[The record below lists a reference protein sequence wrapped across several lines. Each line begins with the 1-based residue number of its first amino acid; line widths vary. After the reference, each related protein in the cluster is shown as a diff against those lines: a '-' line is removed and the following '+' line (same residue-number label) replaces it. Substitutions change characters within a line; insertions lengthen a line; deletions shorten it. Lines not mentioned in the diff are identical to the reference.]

1 MLEMKFIR
9 ENIKKVKENIKNKNK
24 EYLLPL
30 VDEVIKLDE
39 EYRQNIQLANDLKH
53 KRNTVTDKISEN
65 KQKGLPIDDLLAEAR
80 LLPEKIKVIDDK
92 QRELYEKIIDIQ
104 KKIPNIISKK
114 TPIGKDETENKEVK
128 RFGEPK
134 KLDFEVIN
142 HGEIAEKLNI
152 ADFEASRNV
161 SGKGFYYLKGDLAIL
176 NRALINYASDFLHKK
191 GYVYVL
197 PPQMINKRACEGSV
211 DFTFFRDMAYKIEDE
226 DLYLIATSEHPLIS
240 MFVDKTIDE
249 EKLPIKIFSFSSCF
263 RKEIGSHG
271 LDERGLF
278 RLHQFDKVEQIII
291 CKPEESEKAYNE
303 LLKNTVKLFVSLELP
318 TRILESCTGD
328 LGDLKHR
335 GADVEV
341 WSPRN
346 NKYIEVASCSNLTSA
361 QAVRLNIKAKTRQG
375 EKYYVHTLNDT
386 AIATSRALVAI
397 LENHQTKEG
406 TIKIPKVLQKYMYG
420 KTEIKKN
427 DIFWFLWNTI
437 NF

>member
-1 MLEMKFIR
+1 MLELKFIR
-9 ENIKKVKENIKNKNK
+9 ENTKKVKENIKKK
-24 EYLLPL
+24 GKDFLLPL
-30 VDEVIKLDE
+30 VDELILLDE
-39 EYRQNIQLANDLKH
+39 EYRKGIIIANDLKH
-53 KRNTVTDKISEN
+53 QRNSVTEN
-65 KQKGLPIDDLLAEAR
+65 IALSKQKGLPVDDLLEKAR
-80 LLPEKIKVIDDK
+80 QLPEKIKVIDDK
-92 QRELYEKIIDIQ
+92 QKELYERIIDIQ

-114 TPIGKDETENKEVK
+114 TPIGKDDTENKEIK
-128 RFGEPK
+128 RFGEPEK
-134 KLDFEVIN
+134 KDFEVIN

-152 ADFEASRNV
+152 ADFEAARTT
-161 SGKGFYYLKGDLAIL
+161 SGKGFYYLKGDLALL
-176 NRALINYASDFLHKK
+176 NRALINYASDFLNKK
-191 GYVYVL
+191 GFVYVL

-211 DFTFFRDMAYKIEDE
+211 DFSFFKDMAYKIEGE
-226 DLYLIATSEHPLIS
+226 DLYMIATSEHPLIS

-249 EKLPIKIFSFSSCF
+249 EKLPIKMFSFSSCF

-291 CKPEESEKAYNE
+291 CNPKDSEKAYNE
-303 LLKNTVKLFVSLELP
+303 LLKNTVKLFTSLELP

-361 QAVRLNIKAKTRQG
+361 QAVRLNIKAKNKQG

-420 KTEIKKN
+420 KTEIKRN
-427 DIFWFLWNTI
+427 DIF
-437 NF
+437 

>member
-1 MLEMKFIR
+1 MLELKFIR
-9 ENIKKVKENIKNKNK
+9 ENTKKVKENIKKK
-24 EYLLPL
+24 GKDFLLPL
-30 VDEVIKLDE
+30 VDELISLDE
-39 EYRQNIQLANDLKH
+39 EYRKGIILANDLKH
-53 KRNTVTDKISEN
+53 QRNSVTENIALN
-65 KQKGLPIDDLLAEAR
+65 KQKGLPVDDLLEKAR
-80 LLPEKIKVIDDK
+80 QLPEKIKVVDEK
-92 QRELYEKIIDIQ
+92 QKELYERIIDIQ

-114 TPIGKDETENKEVK
+114 TPIGKDDTENKEIK
-128 RFGEPK
+128 RFGEPEK
-134 KLDFEVIN
+134 KDFPILN
-142 HGEIAEKLNI
+142 HGEIAEKLNV
-152 ADFEASRNV
+152 ADFEAARNV
-161 SGKGFYYLKGDLAIL
+161 SGKGFYYLKGDLALL
-176 NRALINYASDFLHKK
+176 NRALINYAQDFLNKK
-191 GYVYVL
+191 GYIYVL

-211 DFTFFRDMAYKIEDE
+211 DFSFFKDMAYKIEGE

-291 CKPEESEKAYNE
+291 CKPEDSEKAYDE
-303 LLKNTVKLFVSLELP
+303 LLKNTVKLFTSLELP
-318 TRILESCTGD
+318 TRTLEICTGD
-328 LGDLKHR
+328 LGDLKYR
-335 GADVEV
+335 SADVEV

-361 QAVRLNIKAKTRQG
+361 QAVRLNIKAKTKQG

-386 AIATSRALVAI
+386 AVATSRALVAI

-420 KTEIKKN
+420 KTEIKRN
-427 DIFWFLWNTI
+427 EIF
-437 NF
+437 

>member
-30 VDEVIKLDE
+30 VDEIIKLDE

-161 SGKGFYYLKGDLAIL
+161 SGKGFYYLKGDLALL

-427 DIFWFLWNTI
+427 NIF
-437 NF
+437 

>member
-142 HGEIAEKLNI
+142 HGEIAEMLNI

-161 SGKGFYYLKGDLAIL
+161 SGKGFYYLKGDLALL

-437 NF
+437 NL

>member
-9 ENIKKVKENIKNKNK
+9 ENVKKVKANIKNKNK
-24 EYLLPL
+24 DYLLPL
-30 VDEVIKLDE
+30 VDELIKLDE
-39 EYRQNIQLANDLKH
+39 EYRQNIQIANDLKH
-53 KRNTVTDKISEN
+53 QRNKVTDKIAEN
-65 KQKGLPIDDLLAEAR
+65 KQKGQSIDDLLAEAR
-80 LLPEKIKVIDDK
+80 QLPDKIKEIDDK
-92 QRELYEKIIDIQ
+92 QRELYEKILDIQ
-104 KKIPNIISKK
+104 KKIPNIVSKK
-114 TPIGKDETENKEVK
+114 TPIGKDDTENKEIK

-134 KLDFEVIN
+134 ELDFEVIN

-161 SGKGFYYLKGDLAIL
+161 SGKGFYYLKGDLALL
-176 NRALINYASDFLHKK
+176 NRALINYACDFLHKK
-191 GYVYVL
+191 GYTYVL

-211 DFTFFRDMAYKIEDE
+211 DFSFFSDMAYKIEGE

-240 MFVDKTIDE
+240 MFIDKTIDE

-361 QAVRLNIKAKTRQG
+361 QAVRLNIKARTKHG

-420 KTEIKKN
+420 QTEIKKN
-427 DIFWFLWNTI
+427 DIF
-437 NF
+437 

>member
-9 ENIKKVKENIKNKNK
+9 ENVKKVKANIKNKNK
-24 EYLLPL
+24 DYLLPL
-30 VDEVIKLDE
+30 VDELIKLDE
-39 EYRQNIQLANDLKH
+39 EYRQNIQIANDLKH
-53 KRNTVTDKISEN
+53 QRNKVTDKIAEN
-65 KQKGLPIDDLLAEAR
+65 KQKGLPIEDLLAEAR
-80 LLPEKIKVIDDK
+80 QLPDKIKIIDDK
-92 QRELYEKIIDIQ
+92 QRELYEKILDIQ
-104 KKIPNIISKK
+104 KKIPNIVSKK
-114 TPIGKDETENKEVK
+114 TPIGKDDTENKEIK

-134 KLDFEVIN
+134 ELDFEVKN

-161 SGKGFYYLKGDLAIL
+161 SGKGFYYLKGDLALL

-191 GYVYVL
+191 GYIYVL

-211 DFTFFRDMAYKIEDE
+211 DFSFFSDMAYKIEGE

-240 MFVDKTIDE
+240 MFTDKTIDE

-361 QAVRLNIKAKTRQG
+361 QAVRLNIKARTKQG

-397 LENHQTKEG
+397 LENHQTKDG
-406 TIKIPKVLQKYMYG
+406 TIRIPKVLQKYMYG

-427 DIFWFLWNTI
+427 DIF
-437 NF
+437 

>member
-30 VDEVIKLDE
+30 VDEIIKLDE

-161 SGKGFYYLKGDLAIL
+161 SGKGFYYLKGDLALL
-176 NRALINYASDFLHKK
+176 NRALINYASDFLYKK

-427 DIFWFLWNTI
+427 DIF
-437 NF
+437 

>member
-1 MLEMKFIR
+1 M
-9 ENIKKVKENIKNKNK
+9 
-24 EYLLPL
+24 
-30 VDEVIKLDE
+30 
-39 EYRQNIQLANDLKH
+39 
-53 KRNTVTDKISEN
+53 
-65 KQKGLPIDDLLAEAR
+65 
-80 LLPEKIKVIDDK
+80 
-92 QRELYEKIIDIQ
+92 
-104 KKIPNIISKK
+104 
-114 TPIGKDETENKEVK
+114 
-128 RFGEPK
+128 
-134 KLDFEVIN
+134 
-142 HGEIAEKLNI
+142 
-152 ADFEASRNV
+152 
-161 SGKGFYYLKGDLAIL
+161 
-176 NRALINYASDFLHKK
+176 
-191 GYVYVL
+191 
-197 PPQMINKRACEGSV
+197 
-211 DFTFFRDMAYKIEDE
+211 
-226 DLYLIATSEHPLIS
+226 
-240 MFVDKTIDE
+240 
-249 EKLPIKIFSFSSCF
+249 
-263 RKEIGSHG
+263 
-271 LDERGLF
+271 F

-420 KTEIKKN
+420 KTEMKI
-427 DIFWFLWNTI
+427 IF
-437 NF
+437 

>member
-30 VDEVIKLDE
+30 VDEIIKLDE

-65 KQKGLPIDDLLAEAR
+65 NQKGLPIDDLLAEAR

-114 TPIGKDETENKEVK
+114 TPIGKDETENKELK

-161 SGKGFYYLKGDLAIL
+161 SGKGFYYLKGDLALL

-427 DIFWFLWNTI
+427 NIFWFLWNTI
-437 NF
+437 NL

>member
-161 SGKGFYYLKGDLAIL
+161 SGKGFYYLKGDLALL

-427 DIFWFLWNTI
+427 NIFWFLWNTI
-437 NF
+437 NL

>member
-9 ENIKKVKENIKNKNK
+9 ENIKKVNENIKNKNK

-427 DIFWFLWNTI
+427 DIF
-437 NF
+437 

>member
-30 VDEVIKLDE
+30 VDEIIKLDE

-161 SGKGFYYLKGDLAIL
+161 SGKGFYYLKGDLALL
-176 NRALINYASDFLHKK
+176 NRALINYASDFLYKK

>member
-142 HGEIAEKLNI
+142 HGEIAEMLNI

-161 SGKGFYYLKGDLAIL
+161 SGKGFYYLKGDLALL

-427 DIFWFLWNTI
+427 DIF
-437 NF
+437 

>member
-142 HGEIAEKLNI
+142 HGEIAEMLNI

-161 SGKGFYYLKGDLAIL
+161 SGKGFYYLKGDLALL

-427 DIFWFLWNTI
+427 NIF
-437 NF
+437 